1 MKPTD
6 KHNWNLIKKHLIKND
21 PIMTLLIRKYG
32 KPPLLNKSET
42 QINLFDRLVSSII
55 SQQLSVIAARSIKSK
70 LYQLMQDS
78 EFNPHQFFE
87 ISIKELK
94 TCGLSQSKSS
104 YIKSLASIINKN
116 PDFLTNLQTLN
127 NEMVIKKLT
136 EIKGIEPRT
145 AQMFL
150 MFALKRLDVFA
161 PQDVGLIRGIRR
173 IYSEPSKT
181 KIEQI
186 TKKWKPYR
194 TIGSWYMWQVIDS
207 QPLSKKN

>member
-1 MKPTD
+1 MKPID
-6 KHNWNLIKKHLIKND
+6 KHNWNIIKKHLITND
-21 PIMTLLIRKYG
+21 PIMDLLIRRYG
-32 KPPLLNKSET
+32 KPGLLNKEI

-55 SQQLSVIAARSIKSK
+55 SQQLSVLAARSIKSK
-70 LYQLMQDS
+70 LYQLMQAS
-78 EFNPHQFFE
+78 EFKPHQFFE
-87 ISIKELK
+87 ISTKQLK

-104 YIKSLASIINKN
+104 YIKSLALILNKN

-127 NEMVIKKLT
+127 NEIVIKKLT
-136 EIKGIEPRT
+136 AIKGIGPWT

-161 PQDVGLIRGIRR
+161 PQDVGLIRGIRT
-173 IYSEPSKT
+173 IYSAPIET
-181 KIEQI
+181 IIEQI